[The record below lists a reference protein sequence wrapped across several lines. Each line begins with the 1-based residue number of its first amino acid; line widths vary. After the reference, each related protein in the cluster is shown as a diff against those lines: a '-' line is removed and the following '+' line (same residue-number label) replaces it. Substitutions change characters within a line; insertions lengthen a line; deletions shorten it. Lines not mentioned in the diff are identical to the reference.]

1 MRVEIESERSYRKK
15 GDIDPPIDHT
25 HNSSLLLVFGVTSER
40 LFTARYEAACKVGGI
55 ARLSWNR
62 LNNQRVPLVRSEIS
76 AGSPNLAHKVKSA
89 SQWRVLVRGACTS
102 IQIQGV
108 TDVHSK
114 RTQRAKWVTHG
125 SGLRRRSSDH
135 WRTSHE
141 GGV

>member
-1 MRVEIESERSYRKK
+1 MRVEIGTERSYCKK
-15 GDIDPPIDHT
+15 GNSDPSLGHAR
-25 HNSSLLLVFGVTSER
+25 NSSLLFVFGVTSER
-40 LFTARYEAACKVGGI
+40 LFTARYEAAWKVGGI

-62 LNNQRVPLVRSEIS
+62 LNNQSVPLVRSEIS
-76 AGSPNLAHKVKSA
+76 AGSPSLVHKVKSA
-89 SQWRVLVRGACTS
+89 NHWRVLVWGACTS

-108 TDVHSK
+108 TDVHSE
-114 RTQRAKWVTHG
+114 RTQRAKSVTHG